1 MVVKHSLQIKVAAL
15 TTDCEPF
22 MVKAGRILEDTESFV
37 NIACC
42 NYRLENAT
50 SIVFN
55 GPGVKTVTSN
65 SRGLVAHYSQS
76 S

>member
-22 MVKAGRILEDTESFV
+22 MVKAGRILEDTE
-37 NIACC
+37 CC

-50 SIVFN
+50 STVFN
-55 GPGVKTVTSN
+55 GPGVKMVTSN